1 VPTLTK
7 TITTDDGA
15 DITLERVTDDPA
27 EITTL
32 RASGWEQ
39 VSGNT
44 DDAAGSGPKPTPP
57 VPPVPAAPT
66 KALTT
71 LS

>member
-1 VPTLTK
+1 MPALTK
-7 TITTDDGA
+7 TITTDDGE
-15 DITLERVTDDPA
+15 DLILERVTDDPA

-32 RASGWEQ
+32 RASGWEP
-39 VSGNT
+39 VSDET
-44 DDAAGSGPKPTPP
+44 DDEAGSGPKPTPP
-57 VPPVPAAPT
+57 APPVPAAPA